1 MSKIIRKLLLS
12 VLSLTLS
19 AIMLGTVTYA
29 WITMTNKN
37 FLDGLVLNVSSGEKL
52 EISLDGISYYNQ
64 LPTDLFSEGFE
75 NLEMRDV
82 TSSDGINFSTGRFGI
97 NEETANPNLEYASFT
112 LWIRTVGTERNVYLV
127 ENVSD
132 FVQYD
137 IGMAGTFV
145 VSRGMQWK
153 ADMTFIN
160 GTNETEDTV
169 YEGERNTYYASDA
182 VRIAFLEQIN
192 ENNPLDNRTVDD
204 LSKIIIDPSGDPLRG
219 YGVPYGALDYSNK
232 KIGHSIEAPVD
243 KPAVVYELTEFP
255 PNSPYVPLNE
265 NSKIVELV
273 ASDEK
278 DNRDRTYYVGKVIIN
293 IWLEGWDADCF
304 DAIMRDEIRIQLK
317 FTAGKSATI

>member
-1 MSKIIRKLLLS
+1 MGKIIRKLFLS

-52 EISLDGISYYNQ
+52 EVSFDGISYYNQ
-64 LPTDLFSEGFE
+64 LPNDIFSGVFDE
-75 NLEMRDV
+75 LIMRDV
-82 TSSDGINFSTGRFGI
+82 TSSDGLNFHTGRFGA
-97 NEETANPNLEYASFT
+97 NEKDAIPNIEYATFT
-112 LWIRTVGTERNVYLV
+112 LWIRSVGAERNVYLV

-132 FVQYD
+132 LVQYD

-145 VSRGMQWK
+145 VSRGMQWR
-153 ADMTFIN
+153 ADLTFIN

-192 ENNPLDNRTVDD
+192 GNNPQDNRTVDD
-204 LSKIIIDPSGDPLRG
+204 LNQVIIDPSGDPLRG
-219 YGVPYGALDYSNK
+219 YGVLYGALDYSSK
-232 KIGHSIEAPVD
+232 RIGRLVEVPVD

-255 PNSPYVPLNE
+255 PNNPYVPLNE
-265 NSKIVELV
+265 NSKIMELI

-278 DNRDRTYYVGKVIIN
+278 DNWDRTYYVGKVTIN